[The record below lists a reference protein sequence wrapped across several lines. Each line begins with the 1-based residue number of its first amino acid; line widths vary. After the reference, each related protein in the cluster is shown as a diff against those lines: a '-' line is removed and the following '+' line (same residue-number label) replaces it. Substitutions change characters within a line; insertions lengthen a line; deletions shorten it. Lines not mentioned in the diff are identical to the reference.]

1 VVDKYVE
8 MAPKVGMNFDCE
20 EKAYE
25 MYNTYAGLV
34 GFSVRKSKT
43 KRHKSDNS
51 LSQKYFVCSGEG
63 YRKNEASQWISQG
76 PVVMLVSKQGE
87 CMDCA
92 KDRSRA
98 QPLSC
103 QSK

>member
-76 PVVMLVSKQGE
+76 PVVMLVSSLVSARRMYGLCK
-87 CMDCA
+87 
-92 KDRSRA
+92 RS
-98 QPLSC
+98 
-103 QSK
+103 